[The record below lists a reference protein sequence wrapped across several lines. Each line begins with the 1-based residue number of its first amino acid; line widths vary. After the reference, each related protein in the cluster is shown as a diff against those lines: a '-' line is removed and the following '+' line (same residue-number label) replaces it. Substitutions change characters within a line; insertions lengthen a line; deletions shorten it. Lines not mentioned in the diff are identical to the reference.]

1 MRDTAKAAVL
11 EKRHVRP
18 IAQEVAEPAPPCAYL
33 NGAKSFWEVY
43 RMREGS
49 LRRQALLAIFKA
61 NPTARLPV
69 NNRWQANLVDSD
81 LTYLLKRGVLRRE
94 RDGGRSGNP
103 LSRRSNKRQ
112 TYLVLA

>member
-1 MRDTAKAAVL
+1 MRDTAKAT

-18 IAQEVAEPAPPCAYL
+18 IAQEASEPAPECSYL

-43 RMREGS
+43 RMRAGS

-61 NPTARLPV
+61 NPKARLPV
-69 NNRWQANLVDSD
+69 NNRWQANLVDPD
-81 LTYLLKRGVLRRE
+81 LTYLLKRGVLKRE
-94 RDGGRSGNP
+94 RDGGHRSMATN
-103 LSRRSNKRQ
+103 RRSNKRQ